1 MTVFIDRRFNAS
13 GKNLVNR
20 QRFLRRSR
28 RSIRQK
34 MEKLIESGKLKEIN
48 RGETTVSVDMND
60 INEYHFSSKPGS
72 DQNFVLVGNDIYVE
86 GDKISK
92 PPTSVGGK
100 GAGQSGTGEIVDDF
114 EFVLS
119 KEEFLDFF
127 FEDLKLPNLTKTQLT
142 KTSANKSER
151 AGISTTGNQSNINL
165 ERTFRQS
172 LGRRIALKRPSKQQ
186 IAQAK
191 EQLTQLLL
199 LESHSKEQLDLI
211 EKLKEIIKKSKR
223 IPFFDERDLRYNRW
237 EQRPKP
243 STSAVMFCLMDVSGS
258 MGQHQKEIAKR
269 FFLLL
274 YIFLQKAYKDVEIV
288 FIRHTEIG
296 EEVDE
301 HTFFHDTAS
310 GGTIVS
316 SGLEKVLEIIQ
327 KKYSP
332 QEYNIYIAQAS
343 DGDNIASDN
352 PKCIDILEKQLLP
365 ITQYFAYIE
374 TKTPSD
380 NSGDLFYYRA
390 ISSTLWSAYA
400 PLESEHENFVCRQVH
415 ERSEIWPVFRDLFQK

>member
-1 MTVFIDRRFNAS
+1 MTVFIDRRFNAN
-13 GKNLVNR
+13 GKSLANR

-34 MEKLIESGKLKEIN
+34 MEKLIENGSLKEIN
-48 RGETTVSVDMND
+48 SGETTVPVDISD
-60 INEYHFSSKPGS
+60 INEYHFSSKSGS
-72 DQNFVLVGNDIYVE
+72 NQHFILVGNREYIE

-92 PPTSVGGK
+92 PPSSEGGK
-100 GAGQSGTGEIVDDF
+100 GANQAGTGDLTDDF

-127 FEDLKLPNLTKTQLT
+127 FEDLELPNLTKTQLN
-142 KTSANKSER
+142 KTSATKSER

-172 LGRRIALKRPSKQQ
+172 LGRRMALKRPSKEEVANAK
-186 IAQAK
+186 AQLEDLLK
-191 EQLTQLLL
+191 LESPTEEQLLL
-199 LESHSKEQLDLI
+199 I
-211 EKLKEIIKKSKR
+211 EEYKAIIKKSKR
-223 IPFFDERDLRYNRW
+223 IPFFDDRDLRYNRW
-237 EQRPKP
+237 EQKPKP
-243 STSAVMFCLMDVSGS
+243 TTSAVMFCLMDVSGS

-274 YIFLQKAYKDVEIV
+274 YIFLQKAYKDVDIIFV
-288 FIRHTEIG
+288 RHTEKG

-301 HTFFHDTAS
+301 RTFFYDTAS
-310 GGTIVS
+310 GGTVVS

-343 DGDNIASDN
+343 DGDNMSSDN
-352 PKCIDILEKQLLP
+352 PKCVQLLEALLLP

-380 NSGDLFYYRA
+380 SSGELPFYS
-390 ISSTLWSAYA
+390 ISSTLWPVYA
-400 PLESEHENFVCRQVH
+400 PLESSHENFVCRQVH
-415 ERSEIWPVFRDLFQK
+415 ERSEIWPVFKDLFQK